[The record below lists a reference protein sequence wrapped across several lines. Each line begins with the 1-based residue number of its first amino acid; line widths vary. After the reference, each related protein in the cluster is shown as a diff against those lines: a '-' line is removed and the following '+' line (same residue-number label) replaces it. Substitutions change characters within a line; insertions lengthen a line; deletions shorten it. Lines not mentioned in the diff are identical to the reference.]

1 LLTPHVIANEVKQS
15 IFRSEKQGRKMDCF
29 AAAGGR
35 NDEVGRPKP
44 VTIGTLGEAVLSVV
58 NPARVGHD

>member
-1 LLTPHVIANEVKQS
+1 
-15 IFRSEKQGRKMDCF
+15 MDCF